1 MHIQALANRLPNRA
15 RVVSLAYRAQNPAPV
30 MAVPEAGFGN
40 GTERSGAMHKHQQF
54 SKFEKYVKSRERK
67 IKRSL
72 SEIEKR
78 GAAAALDKCLCSQSR
93 SMAIS
98 AIRSTGTCSITF
110 HCWQNFRSQLSGPLP
125 CSMRS
130 RLSIM
135 TSEGI
140 VETGDTSLAT
150 LPDAARF
157 SGHDA
162 AHLNQ
167 LLFVPEMGR
176 MAA

>member
-30 MAVPEAGFGN
+30 MAVPEGGLAMGPRGA
-40 GTERSGAMHKHQQF
+40 ERCINTSNSPHLKST
-54 SKFEKYVKSRERK
+54 SKAENAKSREHYPK
-67 IKRSL
+67 SRSEVL
-72 SEIEKR
+72 PQRSIR
-78 GAAAALDKCLCSQSR
+78 VLCSQSR

-167 LLFVPEMGR
+167 LLFVPEM
-176 MAA
+176 